1 MGAVVGGGV
10 ALVVIFFILYYF
22 GVIFK
27 LPGLVLRLTF
37 I

>member
-22 GVIFK
+22 GVIFRR
-27 LPGLVLRLTF
+27 PGLVLQLTF